1 MTSAYDKNRWLIDT
15 HAKTRTPGSS
25 FLYLWISE
33 HRLPQRRTLVDGHR
47 ATSVVIAV
55 AALTLLAAGCSS
67 DTAEQAAPASTAVDA
82 PTTVAGA
89 PADTAAVPVEGSTT
103 TSGAADESAH
113 GDLSLVPA
121 GETDLLGNPAGQ
133 GFVILSGVRYDFI
146 LNGGC
151 QKIFGGLQT
160 AGPMADGS
168 DGNVH
173 SIIPPE
179 NWETDTAAG
188 WEPPSVDIDIGDDS
202 WRAQAGSE
210 HNAGGDAIEVTPA
223 QSSVTSF
230 TNDGSLVKGE
240 ANFYSLFNYDEV
252 ETATGTFEFFCP

>member
-1 MTSAYDKNRWLIDT
+1 MR
-15 HAKTRTPGSS
+15 KTRTPGSS
-25 FLYLWISE
+25 FLYVWISE
-33 HRLPQRRTLVDGHR
+33 HRLLQGRALVDEHR
-47 ATSVVIAV
+47 ATSVVITV
-55 AALTLLAAGCSS
+55 AALTLFAAGCSS
-67 DTAEQAAPASTAVDA
+67 GTAEQAATASTAAAA
-82 PTTVAGA
+82 PTTVASA
-89 PADTAAVPVEGSTT
+89 SADTSAAPVEGLTA
-103 TSGAADESAH
+103 TSGAQEQRAQ
-113 GDLSLVPA
+113 GDLSLVPP

-133 GFVILSGVRYDFI
+133 GFVVLDGVRYDFI
-146 LNGGC
+146 LNAAC
-151 QKIFGGLQT
+151 QRIFGGLQT

-210 HNAGGDAIEVTPA
+210 HNAGGDAIEVTSA